1 MQVLCIILY
10 SVVGNAAQTDHLYE
24 KYIEGE
30 HSIVSINLEAY
41 EAAF

>member
-1 MQVLCIILY
+1 MQVLCTIFY

-30 HSIVSINLEAY
+30 HSNINLEAD
-41 EAAF
+41 EAAL